1 MHVTQEERARVL
13 HDDRLWVGAEGKKK
27 TMDEEEDE
35 SRVPGV
41 ISLRVRVRVD
51 AAQPLLHEPKHTC

>member
-1 MHVTQEERARVL
+1 
-13 HDDRLWVGAEGKKK
+13 
-27 TMDEEEDE
+27 MDEEEDE